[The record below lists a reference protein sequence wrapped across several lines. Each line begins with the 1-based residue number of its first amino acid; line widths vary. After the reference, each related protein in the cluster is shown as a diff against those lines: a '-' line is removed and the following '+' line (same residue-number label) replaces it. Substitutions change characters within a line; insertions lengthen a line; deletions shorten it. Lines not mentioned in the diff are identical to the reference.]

1 MLRLIILMTLCITID
16 GWAAGFSLMLKGIK
30 GLGNSFAGGAASA
43 EDASTIYYN
52 PAGLPQLSSHQA
64 LIYGQIVR
72 PYFSFT
78 DEGSKTVLDQDLTGS
93 DGGDAG
99 KLNFLPGGFFSYKL
113 TDEWFVGI
121 GVVSPFG
128 LSSEFDPGW
137 KGRYH
142 GISSSILTI
151 DINPT
156 IAYKISDHFLIGA
169 GISAQYIDA
178 ELTNAI
184 DYGSFMA
191 SVGMAPLS
199 EAQHVDGTVKLEAKD
214 WGFGYN
220 CGILL
225 LLNQN
230 TRFGL
235 SYRSKIPYEVSGRA
249 TFSTP
254 PSASG
259 IASAIGYVNTG
270 GRTQIDMPGNVS
282 ISGYHQIDEKWAI
295 MGDINWTNW
304 DVLNKLQ
311 IQFDTGAP
319 DNVITYEW
327 EDALRYA
334 LGTTYTHNRQWAF
347 RMGVAFEET
356 PVPNA
361 RYRIPR
367 IPDEDRY
374 WLSIGAGYQFSDQL
388 VLDIGYSF
396 LFAKKADI
404 DKTATGE
411 DQYRGALK
419 GSFEGHSNVFGAQLV
434 WNFN

>member
-1 MLRLIILMTLCITID
+1 MILVITLMTLCITANS
-16 GWAAGFSLMLKGIK
+16 WAAGFSLMLKGIK

-52 PAGLPQLSSHQA
+52 PAGLTRSLDNQV
-64 LIYGQIVR
+64 LIYGQTVR
-72 PYFSFT
+72 PSFTFT
-78 DEGSKTVLDQDLTGS
+78 DEGSTTVLGQDLTGGN
-93 DGGDAG
+93 GGDAG
-99 KLNFLPGGFFSYKL
+99 KLNFLPGGFFSQKL
-113 TDEWFVGI
+113 TDELTIGF

-128 LSSEFDPGW
+128 LSSEYDSNW

-142 GISSSILTI
+142 AIKSSVLTV

-156 IAYKISDHFLIGA
+156 VAYQINDQWAIGV
-169 GISAQYIDA
+169 GISAQYINA

-184 DYGSFMA
+184 DYGTLMA
-191 SVGMAPLS
+191 SLGIVPLT
-199 EAQHVDGTVKLEAKD
+199 EAQRADGTVKLEAND
-214 WGFGYN
+214 WAFGYN
-220 CGILL
+220 WGILL
-225 LLNQN
+225 TLNEN

-235 SYRSKIPYEVSGRA
+235 SYRSKISYKLTGKA

-254 PSASG
+254 PPASG
-259 IASAIGYVNTG
+259 IASVLGYVNTG

-282 ISGYHQIDEKWAI
+282 ISGYHQINDQWAV

-304 DVLNKLQ
+304 DILDKLR

-327 EDALRYA
+327 EDSLRYA
-334 LGTTYTHNRQWAF
+334 LGTTYVHNGQWVF

-356 PVPNA
+356 PVPDA

-374 WLSIGAGYQFSDQL
+374 WFSMGTGYQFSNRL
-388 VLDIGYSF
+388 GLDIGYSF
-396 LFAKKADI
+396 LLARKADM
-404 DKTATGE
+404 DKIAAGE
-411 DQYRGALK
+411 DRYRGALQGTFK
-419 GSFEGHSNVFGAQLV
+419 GHSNVFGAQLI